1 MSPKHCCS
9 DAMGRRRQRQ
19 AGLSIVEMMVGM
31 VVGLVASL
39 VIMQSFSSSETY
51 RRNISGT
58 GDALQSAAIA
68 AQRLDMLIQEAGS
81 GLARGG
87 QWVWGCRLR
96 VDYKGNAIM
105 PSAVTYP
112 SPFSSVPQTLRAV
125 PAGIVSGGSQGS
137 DVIIVMAG
145 DSGAG
150 NQGKSFSSPAGSS
163 LVTRSPT
170 IGMGLKSSATAAA
183 FDLIL
188 TLQRKVATD
197 PGDCRIVQAASTMTA
212 PTVTSDASLG
222 LNVVTFNKLI
232 PLNTANYGT
241 MESSIYE
248 GSSGAAFHL
257 GLRDTPNFAMLG
269 VNSDS
274 ELLQYDL
281 LQRVDTQ
288 VVGENIFLI
297 KARYGLDNG
306 VGGDINDNA
315 VDEWVSP
322 AESGWTLADLMDGKL
337 ATQQRIGYI
346 KAIRIA
352 MVVRSSQ
359 PIASNAPTT
368 SIELF
373 QDLASS
379 RRFSRTLTSEE
390 QRYQYQVYEW
400 VIPLRNMRKP
410 PNI

>member
-1 MSPKHCCS
+1 
-9 DAMGRRRQRQ
+9 
-19 AGLSIVEMMVGM
+19 MMVGM
-31 VVGLVASL
+31 VIGLIASL
-39 VIMQSFSSSETY
+39 VIMQSFSSSEAY
-51 RRNISGT
+51 RRNISGA

-68 AQRLDMLIQEAGS
+68 AQRLDLIIQEAGA

-96 VDYKGNAIM
+96 VDYKSNTIL
-105 PSAVTYP
+105 PSGSAYP
-112 SPFSSVPQTLRAV
+112 APFSSIPQTLRAV
-125 PAGIVSGGSQGS
+125 PAAIVSGGTLDS

-145 DSGAG
+145 DSASG
-150 NQGKSFSSPAGSS
+150 NQGKYFSSPAGSS
-163 LVTRSPT
+163 LVTVSPT
-170 IGMGLKSSATAAA
+170 IGVGLKSAAA
-183 FDLIL
+183 AADFDLIL

-197 PGDCRIVQAASTMTA
+197 PGDCRVVQAASTMVA
-212 PTVTSDASLG
+212 PAVVSDASLG

-232 PLNTANYGT
+232 PLNTTTYGT

-248 GSSGAAFHL
+248 GKSGAAFHL
-257 GLRDTPNFAMLG
+257 GLRDTPNFVMLG

-281 LQRVDTQ
+281 LQRAATQ

-306 VGGDINDNA
+306 VGGEINDNA

-322 AESGWTLADLMDGKL
+322 SESGWTLADLMDGKL

-359 PIASNAPTT
+359 PVASQSPMT
-368 SIELF
+368 SIKLF
-373 QDLASS
+373 QDLGSS
-379 RRFSRTLTSEE
+379 RQYSRSLTSDE

-400 VIPLRNMRKP
+400 VIPLRNMRTP

>member
-1 MSPKHCCS
+1 MLPKPCCS
-9 DAMGRRRQRQ
+9 DPRRRQ

-31 VVGLVASL
+31 VIGLIASL
-39 VIMQSFSSSETY
+39 VIMQSFSSSEAY
-51 RRNISGT
+51 RRNISGA

-68 AQRLDMLIQEAGS
+68 AQRLDLIIQEAGA

-96 VDYKGNAIM
+96 VDYKSNAIL
-105 PSAVTYP
+105 PSGSAYP
-112 SPFSSVPQTLRAV
+112 APFSSIPQTLRAV
-125 PAGIVSGGSQGS
+125 PAAIVSGGTKDS

-145 DSGAG
+145 DSASG
-150 NQGKSFSSPAGSS
+150 NQGKYFSSPAGSS
-163 LVTRSPT
+163 LVTVSPT
-170 IGMGLKSSATAAA
+170 IGVGLKSTAAA
-183 FDLIL
+183 ADFDLIL

-197 PGDCRIVQAASTMTA
+197 PGDCRVVQAASTMVA
-212 PTVTSDASLG
+212 PTVVSDASLG
-222 LNVVTFNKLI
+222 LNVVTFNKLV
-232 PLNTANYGT
+232 PLNTTTYGT

-248 GSSGAAFHL
+248 GKSGAAFHL

-281 LQRVDTQ
+281 LQRTATQ

-306 VGGDINDNA
+306 VGGEINDNA

-322 AESGWTLADLMDGKL
+322 SESGWTLADLMDGKL

-359 PIASNAPTT
+359 PVASQSPMT
-368 SIELF
+368 SIKLF
-373 QDLASS
+373 QDLGSS
-379 RRFSRTLTSEE
+379 RQYSRSLTSDE

-400 VIPLRNMRKP
+400 VIPLRNMRTP

>member
-1 MSPKHCCS
+1 MLPKPCCS
-9 DAMGRRRQRQ
+9 DPRRRQ

-31 VVGLVASL
+31 VIGLIASL
-39 VIMQSFSSSETY
+39 VIMQSFSSSEAY
-51 RRNISGT
+51 RRNISGA

-68 AQRLDMLIQEAGS
+68 AQRLDLIIQEAGA

-96 VDYKGNAIM
+96 VDYKSNTIL
-105 PSAVTYP
+105 PSGSAYP
-112 SPFSSVPQTLRAV
+112 APFSSIPQTLRAV
-125 PAGIVSGGSQGS
+125 PAAIVSGGTLDS

-145 DSGAG
+145 DSASG
-150 NQGKSFSSPAGSS
+150 NQGKYFSSPAGSS
-163 LVTRSPT
+163 LVTVSPT
-170 IGMGLKSSATAAA
+170 IGVGLKSAAA
-183 FDLIL
+183 AADFDLIL

-197 PGDCRIVQAASTMTA
+197 PGDCRVVQAASTMVA
-212 PTVTSDASLG
+212 PAVVSDASLG

-232 PLNTANYGT
+232 PLNTTTYGT

-248 GSSGAAFHL
+248 GKSGAAFHL
-257 GLRDTPNFAMLG
+257 GLRDTPNFVMLG

-281 LQRVDTQ
+281 LQRAATQ

-306 VGGDINDNA
+306 VGGEINDNA

-322 AESGWTLADLMDGKL
+322 SETGWTLADLMDGKL

-359 PIASNAPTT
+359 PVASQSPMT
-368 SIELF
+368 SIKLF
-373 QDLASS
+373 QDLGSS
-379 RRFSRTLTSEE
+379 RQYSRSLTSDE

-400 VIPLRNMRKP
+400 VIPLRNMRTP

>member
-1 MSPKHCCS
+1 MSPKQCCS
-9 DAMGRRRQRQ
+9 EAMRRRQRQ

-51 RRNISGT
+51 RRNLSGT

-87 QWVWGCRLR
+87 QWVWGCRLL
-96 VDYKGNAIM
+96 VTQSGNAVL
-105 PSAVTYP
+105 PSPSGYP

-125 PAGIVSGGSQGS
+125 PAAIVNGGSGS
-137 DVIIVMAG
+137 DVIMMMAG
-145 DSGAG
+145 DSAAG
-150 NQGKSFSSPAGSS
+150 NQGKGFSSATGDS
-163 LVTRSPT
+163 LVVQSPT
-170 IGMGLKSSATAAA
+170 IGMGLKSSAPASN

-188 TLQRKVATD
+188 AVPHLPTD
-197 PGDCRIVQAASTMTA
+197 PGDCRVVQASNTMVA
-212 PTVTSDASLG
+212 PTVVNDASLG
-222 LNVVTFNKLI
+222 LKVVTFNKLI
-232 PLNTANYGT
+232 PLNTATYGAVDA
-241 MESSIYE
+241 SIY
-248 GSSGAAFHL
+248 SGKKGVAYHL
-257 GLRDTPNFAMLG
+257 GLRDSPNFAMLG

-274 ELLQYDL
+274 ELVQYDL
-281 LQRVDTQ
+281 LKRIDPQII
-288 VVGENIFLI
+288 GENIFLI

-315 VDEWVSP
+315 VDEWVAPS
-322 AESGWTLADLMDGKL
+322 ESGWTFADLMDGKR

-346 KAIRIA
+346 KALRIA

-359 PIASNAPTT
+359 PITTPAPLT

-373 QDLASS
+373 QDLGST
-379 RRFSRTLTSEE
+379 RRFSRTLSTEE
-390 QRYQYQVYEW
+390 QRYQYQTYEW
-400 VIPLRNMRKP
+400 VIPLRSMRTP

>member
-1 MSPKHCCS
+1 MLPKPCCS
-9 DAMGRRRQRQ
+9 DPRRRQ

-31 VVGLVASL
+31 VIGLIASL
-39 VIMQSFSSSETY
+39 VIMQSFSSSEAY
-51 RRNISGT
+51 RRNISGA

-68 AQRLDMLIQEAGS
+68 AQRLDLIIQEAGA

-96 VDYKGNAIM
+96 VDYKSNAIL
-105 PSAVTYP
+105 PSGSAYP
-112 SPFSSVPQTLRAV
+112 APFSSIPQTLRAV
-125 PAGIVSGGSQGS
+125 PAAIVSGGTKDS

-145 DSGAG
+145 DSASG
-150 NQGKSFSSPAGSS
+150 NQGKYFSSPAGSS
-163 LVTRSPT
+163 LVTVSPT
-170 IGMGLKSSATAAA
+170 IGVGLKSTAAA
-183 FDLIL
+183 ADFDLIL

-197 PGDCRIVQAASTMTA
+197 PGDCRVVQAASTMVA
-212 PTVTSDASLG
+212 PTVVSDASLG
-222 LNVVTFNKLI
+222 LNVVTFNKLV
-232 PLNTANYGT
+232 PLNTTTYGT

-248 GSSGAAFHL
+248 GKSGAAFHL

-281 LQRVDTQ
+281 LQRTATQ

-306 VGGDINDNA
+306 VGGEINDNA

-322 AESGWTLADLMDGKL
+322 SESGWTLADLMDGKL

-359 PIASNAPTT
+359 PIASQSPMT
-368 SIELF
+368 SIKLF
-373 QDLASS
+373 QDLGSS
-379 RRFSRTLTSEE
+379 RQYSRSLTSDE

-400 VIPLRNMRKP
+400 VIPLRNMRTP

>member
-1 MSPKHCCS
+1 MLPKPCCS
-9 DAMGRRRQRQ
+9 DPRRRQ

-31 VVGLVASL
+31 VIGLIASL
-39 VIMQSFSSSETY
+39 VIMQSFSSSEAY
-51 RRNISGT
+51 RRNISGA

-68 AQRLDMLIQEAGS
+68 AQRLDLIIQEAGA

-96 VDYKGNAIM
+96 VDYNSNAIL
-105 PSAVTYP
+105 PSGSAYP
-112 SPFSSVPQTLRAV
+112 APFSSIPQTLRAV
-125 PAGIVSGGSQGS
+125 PAAIVSGGTQDS

-145 DSGAG
+145 DSASG
-150 NQGKSFSSPAGSS
+150 NQGKYFSSPAGSS
-163 LVTRSPT
+163 LVTVSPT
-170 IGMGLKSSATAAA
+170 IGVGLKSTAAA
-183 FDLIL
+183 ADFDLIL

-197 PGDCRIVQAASTMTA
+197 PGDCRVVQAASTMVA
-212 PTVTSDASLG
+212 PTVVSDASLG
-222 LNVVTFNKLI
+222 LNVVTFNKLV
-232 PLNTANYGT
+232 PLNTTTYGT

-248 GSSGAAFHL
+248 GKSGAAFHL

-281 LQRVDTQ
+281 LQRTATQ

-306 VGGDINDNA
+306 VGGEINDNA

-322 AESGWTLADLMDGKL
+322 SESGWTLADLMDGKL

-359 PIASNAPTT
+359 PVASQSPMT
-368 SIELF
+368 SIKLF
-373 QDLASS
+373 QDLGSS
-379 RRFSRTLTSEE
+379 RQYSRSLTSDE

-400 VIPLRNMRKP
+400 VIPLRNMRTP

>member
-1 MSPKHCCS
+1 MLPKPCCS
-9 DAMGRRRQRQ
+9 DPRRRQ

-31 VVGLVASL
+31 VIGLIASL
-39 VIMQSFSSSETY
+39 VIMQSFSSSEAY
-51 RRNISGT
+51 RRNISGA

-68 AQRLDMLIQEAGS
+68 AQRLDLIIQEAGA

-96 VDYKGNAIM
+96 VDYKSNTIL
-105 PSAVTYP
+105 PSGSAYP
-112 SPFSSVPQTLRAV
+112 APFSSIPQTLRAV
-125 PAGIVSGGSQGS
+125 PAAIVSGGTLDS

-145 DSGAG
+145 DSASG
-150 NQGKSFSSPAGSS
+150 NQGKYFSSPAGSS
-163 LVTRSPT
+163 LVTVSPT
-170 IGMGLKSSATAAA
+170 IGVGLKSAAA
-183 FDLIL
+183 AADFDLIL

-197 PGDCRIVQAASTMTA
+197 PGDCRVVQAASTMVA
-212 PTVTSDASLG
+212 PAVVSDASLG

-232 PLNTANYGT
+232 PLNTTTYGT

-248 GSSGAAFHL
+248 GKSGAAFHL
-257 GLRDTPNFAMLG
+257 GLRDTPNFVMLG

-281 LQRVDTQ
+281 LQRAATQ

-306 VGGDINDNA
+306 VGGEINDNA

-322 AESGWTLADLMDGKL
+322 SETGWTLADLMDGKL

-359 PIASNAPTT
+359 PVASQSPMT
-368 SIELF
+368 SIKLF
-373 QDLASS
+373 QDLGTS
-379 RRFSRTLTSEE
+379 RQYSRSLTSDE

-400 VIPLRNMRKP
+400 VIPLRNMRTP

>member
-1 MSPKHCCS
+1 MLPKPCCS
-9 DAMGRRRQRQ
+9 DPRRRQ

-31 VVGLVASL
+31 VIGLIASL
-39 VIMQSFSSSETY
+39 VIMQSFSSSEAY
-51 RRNISGT
+51 RRNISGA

-68 AQRLDMLIQEAGS
+68 AQRLDLIIQEAGA

-96 VDYKGNAIM
+96 VDYKSNAIL
-105 PSAVTYP
+105 PSGSAYP
-112 SPFSSVPQTLRAV
+112 APFSSIPQTLRAV
-125 PAGIVSGGSQGS
+125 PAAIVSGGTQDS

-145 DSGAG
+145 DSASG
-150 NQGKSFSSPAGSS
+150 NQGKYFSSPAGSS
-163 LVTRSPT
+163 LVTVSPT
-170 IGMGLKSSATAAA
+170 IGVGLKSTAAA
-183 FDLIL
+183 ADFDLIL

-197 PGDCRIVQAASTMTA
+197 PGDCRVVQAASTMVA
-212 PTVTSDASLG
+212 PTVVSDASLG
-222 LNVVTFNKLI
+222 LNVVTFNKLV
-232 PLNTANYGT
+232 PLNTTTYGT

-248 GSSGAAFHL
+248 GKSGAAFHL

-281 LQRVDTQ
+281 LQRTATQ

-306 VGGDINDNA
+306 VGGEINDNA

-322 AESGWTLADLMDGKL
+322 SESGWTLADLMDGKL

-359 PIASNAPTT
+359 PIASQSPMT
-368 SIELF
+368 SIKLF
-373 QDLASS
+373 QDLGSS
-379 RRFSRTLTSEE
+379 RQYSRSLTSDE

-400 VIPLRNMRKP
+400 VIPLRNMRTP

>member
-1 MSPKHCCS
+1 MLPKPCCS
-9 DAMGRRRQRQ
+9 DPRRRQ

-31 VVGLVASL
+31 VIGLIASL
-39 VIMQSFSSSETY
+39 VIMQSFSSSEAY
-51 RRNISGT
+51 RRNISGA

-68 AQRLDMLIQEAGS
+68 AQRLDLIIQEAGA

-96 VDYKGNAIM
+96 VDYKSNAIL
-105 PSAVTYP
+105 PSGSAYP
-112 SPFSSVPQTLRAV
+112 APFSSIPQTLRAV
-125 PAGIVSGGSQGS
+125 PAAIVSGGTQDS

-145 DSGAG
+145 DSASG
-150 NQGKSFSSPAGSS
+150 NQGKYFSSPAGSS
-163 LVTRSPT
+163 LVTVSPT
-170 IGMGLKSSATAAA
+170 IGVGLKSTAAA
-183 FDLIL
+183 ADFDLIL

-197 PGDCRIVQAASTMTA
+197 PGDCRVVQAASTMVA
-212 PTVTSDASLG
+212 PTVVSDASLG
-222 LNVVTFNKLI
+222 LNVVTFNKLV
-232 PLNTANYGT
+232 PLNTTTYGT

-248 GSSGAAFHL
+248 GKSGAAFHL

-281 LQRVDTQ
+281 LQRTATQ

-306 VGGDINDNA
+306 VGGEINDNA

-322 AESGWTLADLMDGKL
+322 SESGWTLADLMDGKL

-359 PIASNAPTT
+359 PVASQSPMT
-368 SIELF
+368 SIKLF
-373 QDLASS
+373 QDLGSS
-379 RRFSRTLTSEE
+379 RQYSRSLTSDE

-400 VIPLRNMRKP
+400 VIPLRNMRTP